1 MTPVG
6 RKGTQGSG
14 LPPPVRI
21 VLHGPHGVLRKVSR
35 ALRVR
40 ISPGHDIHGPF
51 VVLEAVTADEMAV
64 ITEILKA

>member
-1 MTPVG
+1 MTLSD

-14 LPPPVRI
+14 VPPPVRL
-21 VLHGPHGVLRKVSR
+21 VLHGPHGVLRKIAR
-35 ALRVR
+35 ELRVR